1 MKDNELQSKVRSSLV
16 SLSSIFYC
24 VFDFVSVIIVMV
36 SSPSPKLRL
45 TE

>member
-24 VFDFVSVIIVMV
+24 VFDFVSIIILNSEGVKPI
-36 SSPSPKLRL
+36 S
-45 TE
+45 